1 MSTDEETNGPLAN
14 SRSRSF
20 CTRFGDLIF
29 GLTIAPPDVR
39 NKKNLKDLVRIE
51 PPSEFMEEVMP
62 PGTAG
67 AKHVAEA
74 GRYHLFVSGVCPW
87 ASSCRSARHLLGLED
102 VVSMDVADGQSGAGW
117 VLLNGTACSPWA
129 ETAASGTPF
138 YLHEVYRTS
147 DPLCTTRITMPVLWD
162 KHLNI
167 IVSNDSGAIVKVR
180 RLAWHAE

>member
-1 MSTDEETNGPLAN
+1 MRKTITDGHVV
-14 SRSRSF
+14 RD
-20 CTRFGDLIF
+20 GLI
-29 GLTIAPPDVR
+29 TVR
-39 NKKNLKDLVRIE
+39 NKNSEGFLR

-62 PGTAG
+62 PGAAG
-67 AKHVAEA
+67 AKAKHVAEA

-162 KHLNI
+162 KHLNV
-167 IVSNDSGAIVKVR
+167 IVSNDSWAIVKVGASAWGGVAR
-180 RLAWHAE
+180 RGV